1 LGLSYLGLQAR
12 DGALDF
18 QQRLEQAAAVD
29 LDSPAETESETPHP
43 VFGTA
48 HRVIESAVIAVATS
62 TGLYLV
68 GWVYTDAYYARMS
81 IEVTSL
87 DLSPP
92 FIALQSAHVLE
103 SLLEYPL
110 ALLFFYL
117 LYRLLTSRIA
127 RLRSWYDRARHRFG
141 RLFLLIVNLV
151 VVSPLVIAAV
161 QAGIDAG
168 LTGASSVLGDVAGL
182 MGTFGS
188 LLFFY
193 VIWLSFGPRQ
203 TIIAQIRERKLIP
216 IVLLAALYLLDA
228 LIATA
233 NGAATDAELL
243 LTGEAESSV
252 EVVFTMS
259 EGVRDRLP
267 SSGLLLVT
275 ARNGNYY
282 VVERQPV
289 PPSRRPVAYVV
300 PFDAVD
306 SARTQ
311 RVNDADPA
319 LDEILIQE
327 IMNEFATPTGP

>member
-1 LGLSYLGLQAR
+1 LGL
-12 DGALDF
+12 
-18 QQRLEQAAAVD
+18 AAAVERD
-29 LDSPAETESETPHP
+29 TQDDDASDEPIQ

-48 HRVIESAVIAVATS
+48 QRVIESAVIALATS
-62 TGLYLV
+62 TGLYIV
-68 GWVYTDAYYARMS
+68 GSVYTEAYYSRLS

-87 DLSPP
+87 DLAPP

-127 RLRSWYDRARHRFG
+127 RLQSWYDRARQRFG
-141 RLFLLIVNLV
+141 RLFLLIVNLL
-151 VVSPLVIAAV
+151 VVSPLVIAAF

-168 LTGASSVLGDVAGL
+168 LTGASSVLGNVAGL
-182 MGTFGS
+182 MGTFGL

-203 TIIAQIRERKLIP
+203 VIIAQIRERKIIP
-216 IVLLAALYLLDA
+216 IALLAALYLLDA

-233 NGAATDAELL
+233 NGAAEDAELL
-243 LTGEAESSV
+243 LTGAAESSI
-252 EVVFTMS
+252 EVAFTMTD
-259 EGVRDRLP
+259 GVSDTLP

-300 PFDAVD
+300 PFDSVD
-306 SARTQ
+306 VARTQ
-311 RVNDADPA
+311 RVNEANPP
-319 LDEILIQE
+319 LDEILISE
-327 IMNEFATPTGP
+327 IMNEFATPTAP

>member
-1 LGLSYLGLQAR
+1 LGPA
-12 DGALDF
+12 
-18 QQRLEQAAAVD
+18 QRFIEAA
-29 LDSPAETESETPHP
+29 
-43 VFGTA
+43 G
-48 HRVIESAVIAVATS
+48 IAVATS

-68 GWVYTDAYYARMS
+68 GSVYTDAYYGRMS

-103 SLLEYPL
+103 SLLEYPT

-117 LYRLLTSRIA
+117 LYRVLTSRIA
-127 RLRSWYDRARHRFG
+127 RLRSWYDRARQRFG
-141 RLFLLIVNLV
+141 RLFLLIINLV
-151 VVSPLVIAAV
+151 VVSPLVVSAV

-168 LTGASSVLGDVAGL
+168 ISSTSSVLSEVTGL
-182 MGTFGS
+182 MANLGS
-188 LLFFY
+188 LLVFY

-203 TIIAQIRERKLIP
+203 VIISQIRERKIIP

-233 NGAATDAELL
+233 NGAAADAELL
-243 LTGEAESSV
+243 MSGEADSSI
-252 EVVFTMS
+252 EVVFTLT
-259 EGVRDRLP
+259 EGVRNTLP

-282 VVERQPV
+282 VVERQSV

-300 PFDAVD
+300 PFDSVD

-311 RVNDADPA
+311 RVNDADLA
-319 LDEILIQE
+319 LDDLVD
-327 IMNEFATPTGP
+327 EFMDELATPTSPSD

>member
-1 LGLSYLGLQAR
+1 MER
-12 DGALDF
+12 DAPDDG
-18 QQRLEQAAAVD
+18 
-29 LDSPAETESETPHP
+29 TPDEPIP
-43 VFGTA
+43 VFGA
-48 HRVIESAVIAVATS
+48 AQRVFESAVIAVATS

-68 GWVYTDAYYARMS
+68 GSVYTDAYFSRMS

-117 LYRLLTSRIA
+117 IYRVLTSRIP
-127 RLRSWYDRARHRFG
+127 RLQSWYDRARQRFG
-141 RLFLLIVNLV
+141 RLLLLIVNLLI
-151 VVSPLVIAAV
+151 VSPLVIAAI

-182 MGTFGS
+182 MGTLGS

-203 TIIAQIRERKLIP
+203 TIIAQIRERKIVP
-216 IVLLAALYLLDA
+216 IVLLAAMYLLDA

-233 NGAATDAELL
+233 NGAAVDAELL
-243 LTGEAESSV
+243 MSGEADSSI
-252 EVVFTMS
+252 EVAFTMKD
-259 EGVRDRLP
+259 GVRDTLP
-267 SSGLLLVT
+267 SSGLILVT
-275 ARNGNYY
+275 ARNGNFY
-282 VVERQPV
+282 VVERQNT
-289 PPSRRPVAYVV
+289 PPSRRPVAYVI

-319 LDEILIQE
+319 LDEILINE
-327 IMNEFATPTGP
+327 IMNEFATPTAP

>member
-1 LGLSYLGLQAR
+1 
-12 DGALDF
+12 
-18 QQRLEQAAAVD
+18 
-29 LDSPAETESETPHP
+29 
-43 VFGTA
+43 
-48 HRVIESAVIAVATS
+48 VATS

-68 GWVYTDAYYARMS
+68 GSVYADAYFGRMS

-103 SLLEYPL
+103 SLLEYPI

-117 LYRLLTSRIA
+117 IYRVLTSRIP
-127 RLRSWYDRARHRFG
+127 RLRSWYDRARQRFG
-141 RLFLLIVNLV
+141 RLLLLIVNLLI
-151 VVSPLVIAAV
+151 VSPLVIAAV

-203 TIIAQIRERKLIP
+203 TIIAQIRERRLIP

-233 NGAATDAELL
+233 NGAAVDAELL
-243 LTGEAESSV
+243 MSGESDSSI
-252 EVVFTMS
+252 EVVFTLT
-259 EGVRDRLP
+259 EGVRDTLP
-267 SSGLLLVT
+267 ESELILVT

-282 VVERQPV
+282 VVERQDN
-289 PPSRRPVAYVV
+289 PPSRRPVAYIV
-300 PFDAVD
+300 PFDSID

-319 LDEILIQE
+319 LDEILINE
-327 IMNEFATPTGP
+327 IMNEFATPTAP

>member
-1 LGLSYLGLQAR
+1 M
-12 DGALDF
+12 
-18 QQRLEQAAAVD
+18 EHD
-29 LDSPAETESETPHP
+29 LPVETESDGPNS
-43 VFGTA
+43 VFGA
-48 HRVIESAVIAVATS
+48 AQRVIESAVIAVATS

-68 GWVYTDAYYARMS
+68 GSVYTDAYFGRMS

-103 SLLEYPL
+103 SLLEYPS

-117 LYRLLTSRIA
+117 LYRVLTSRIP
-127 RLRSWYDRARHRFG
+127 RLRSWYDRARQRFG
-141 RLFLLIVNLV
+141 RLFLLIVNLLI
-151 VVSPLVIAAV
+151 VSPLLVSAV

-168 LTGASSVLGDVAGL
+168 ISATSSVLSEVTGL

-188 LLFFY
+188 LLLFY
-193 VIWLSFGPRQ
+193 MIWLSFGPRQ
-203 TIIAQIRERKLIP
+203 VILTQIQERKLIP

-233 NGAATDAELL
+233 NGAVGDAELL
-243 LTGEAESSV
+243 LTGAADSSI
-252 EVVFTMS
+252 EVVFTRTQ
-259 EGVRDRLP
+259 GVRDTLP

-282 VVERQPV
+282 VVERQDS

-300 PFDAVD
+300 PFDSVD

-311 RVNDADPA
+311 RVNDSNPQLEDFV
-319 LDEILIQE
+319 DEIMDEL
-327 IMNEFATPTGP
+327 ATPTAP

>member
-1 LGLSYLGLQAR
+1 VIGTVISGAVER
-12 DGALDF
+12 DGPD
-18 QQRLEQAAAVD
+18 D
-29 LDSPAETESETPHP
+29 DTPEEPIP
-43 VFGTA
+43 VFGA
-48 HRVIESAVIAVATS
+48 AQRVIESAVIAVATS
-62 TGLYLV
+62 TGLYVV
-68 GWVYTDAYYARMS
+68 GSVYTDAFFSRLS

-87 DLSPP
+87 DLAPP
-92 FIALQSAHVLE
+92 YIALQSAHVLE

-127 RLRSWYDRARHRFG
+127 RLRSWYDRARQRFG
-141 RLFLLIVNLV
+141 RLFLLIVNLLI
-151 VVSPLVIAAV
+151 VSPLVVAAF

-203 TIIAQIRERKLIP
+203 VIISQIRERKLIP

-233 NGAATDAELL
+233 NGAAADAELL
-243 LTGEAESSV
+243 LTGGAESSI

-259 EGVRDRLP
+259 EGVRDTLP
-267 SSGLLLVT
+267 ESDLLLVT

-282 VVERQPV
+282 VVERQEV

-306 SARTQ
+306 SARTR
-311 RVNDADPA
+311 RVNEADPS
-319 LDEILIQE
+319 LDEILITE
-327 IMNEFATPTGP
+327 IMNEFATPTAP

>member
-1 LGLSYLGLQAR
+1 LG
-12 DGALDF
+12 
-18 QQRLEQAAAVD
+18 QAAAVEREA
-29 LDSPAETESETPHP
+29 LDDGTTDEPGQ
-43 VFGTA
+43 VFGA
-48 HRVIESAVIAVATS
+48 AQRVIESAVIAVATS
-62 TGLYLV
+62 TGLYLI
-68 GWVYTDAYYARMS
+68 GSVYAEAYYSRLS

-87 DLSPP
+87 DLAPA
-92 FIALQSAHVLE
+92 FIALQAAHVLE
-103 SLLEYPL
+103 SLLEYPI

-127 RLRSWYDRARHRFG
+127 RLRTWYDWTRQRFG
-141 RLFLLIVNLV
+141 RLFLLIVNLLI
-151 VVSPLVIAAV
+151 VSPLVIAAF

-168 LTGASSVLGDVAGL
+168 LTGASSVLGDVAGV

-203 TIIAQIRERKLIP
+203 TIISQIRERKLVP

-233 NGAATDAELL
+233 NGAAADAELL
-243 LTGEAESSV
+243 LTGQADSSI
-252 EVVFTMS
+252 EVVFTMA
-259 EGVRDRLP
+259 EGARDTLP
-267 SSGLLLVT
+267 PSGLLLVT

-282 VVERQPV
+282 VVERQDT

-319 LDEILIQE
+319 LDEILIDE
-327 IMNEFATPTGP
+327 IMNEFATPTAR

>member
-1 LGLSYLGLQAR
+1 
-12 DGALDF
+12 
-18 QQRLEQAAAVD
+18 
-29 LDSPAETESETPHP
+29 
-43 VFGTA
+43 
-48 HRVIESAVIAVATS
+48 VATS

-68 GWVYTDAYYARMS
+68 GSVYADAYYGRMS

-92 FIALQSAHVLE
+92 FIALQSAHVLD
-103 SLLEYPL
+103 SLLEYPF

-117 LYRLLTSRIA
+117 LYRVLTSRIP
-127 RLRSWYDRARHRFG
+127 RLRSWYDRARQRFG

-151 VVSPLVIAAV
+151 IVSPLLVAAV

-168 LTGASSVLGDVAGL
+168 ISSTSSVLSEVTGL
-182 MGTFGS
+182 MGTLGT
-188 LLFFY
+188 LLLFY

-203 TIIAQIRERKLIP
+203 VILQQIRERKLIP
-216 IVLLAALYLLDA
+216 IMLLSVLYLLDA

-233 NGAATDAELL
+233 NGAAVDAELL
-243 LTGEAESSV
+243 MSGESDSSI
-252 EVVFTMS
+252 EVVFTMT
-259 EGVRDRLP
+259 EGVRDTLP

-282 VVERQPV
+282 VVERQDS

-300 PFDAVD
+300 PFDSVD

-319 LDEILIQE
+319 LDEILINE
-327 IMNEFATPTGP
+327 IMNEFATPTAP

>member
-1 LGLSYLGLQAR
+1 MSAVATER
-12 DGALDF
+12 EAPADADDSI
-18 QQRLEQAAAVD
+18 LERAN
-29 LDSPAETESETPHP
+29 P

-48 HRVIESAVIAVATS
+48 QRVIESAVIALATS
-62 TGLYLV
+62 TGLYLI
-68 GWVYTDAYYARMS
+68 GSVYTDAYFSRMS

-87 DLSPP
+87 DLAPP

-103 SLLEYPL
+103 ALLEYPI

-117 LYRLLTSRIA
+117 IYRVLTSRIP
-127 RLRSWYDRARHRFG
+127 RLRSWYDRARQRFG
-141 RLFLLIVNLV
+141 RLLLLIVNLLI
-151 VVSPLVIAAV
+151 VSPLVIAAI

-168 LTGASSVLGDVAGL
+168 LTGASTVLGDVAGL

-203 TIIAQIRERKLIP
+203 TIIAQLRERRIIP
-216 IVLLAALYLLDA
+216 IVLLAAMYLLDA

-233 NGAATDAELL
+233 NGAAVDAELL
-243 LTGEAESSV
+243 MSGEADSSI
-252 EVVFTMS
+252 EVAFTMK
-259 EGVRDRLP
+259 EGVRDSLP
-267 SSGLLLVT
+267 SSGLILVT

-282 VVERQPV
+282 VVERQDT

-300 PFDAVD
+300 PFDSVD

-319 LDEILIQE
+319 LDEILINE
-327 IMNEFATPTGP
+327 IMNEFATPTAP

>member
-1 LGLSYLGLQAR
+1 LG
-12 DGALDF
+12 
-18 QQRLEQAAAVD
+18 QAAAVEREA
-29 LDSPAETESETPHP
+29 LDDGTPDEPIP
-43 VFGTA
+43 VFGA
-48 HRVIESAVIAVATS
+48 AQRVIESAVIAVATS

-68 GWVYTDAYYARMS
+68 GSVYADAYFGRMS

-103 SLLEYPL
+103 SLLEYPI

-117 LYRLLTSRIA
+117 LYRVLTSRVP
-127 RLRSWYDRARHRFG
+127 RLRSWYDRVKQRFG
-141 RLFLLIVNLV
+141 RLFLLIVNLLI
-151 VVSPLVIAAV
+151 VSPLVIASV

-168 LTGASSVLGDVAGL
+168 LSGASAVLSDVAGL
-182 MGTFGS
+182 MGTLGS
-188 LLFFY
+188 LLLFY

-203 TIIAQIRERKLIP
+203 TIISQIQERKLVP
-216 IVLLAALYLLDA
+216 IALLAALYLLDA

-233 NGAATDAELL
+233 NGAAVDAELL
-243 LTGEAESSV
+243 MSGESDSSI
-252 EVVFTMS
+252 EVVFTMA
-259 EGVRDRLP
+259 EGVRDTLP
-267 SSGLLLVT
+267 SSGLILVT

-282 VVERQPV
+282 VVEHQDT

-319 LDEILIQE
+319 LDEILITE
-327 IMNEFATPTGP
+327 IMNEFATPTAP

>member
-1 LGLSYLGLQAR
+1 LG
-12 DGALDF
+12 
-18 QQRLEQAAAVD
+18 QAAAVD
-29 LDSPAETESETPHP
+29 SDAQDDGTPAEASP
-43 VFGTA
+43 VFGA
-48 HRVIESAVIAVATS
+48 AQRVVESAVIAVATS

-68 GWVYTDAYYARMS
+68 GSVYTDAYFGRMS

-103 SLLEYPL
+103 SLLEYPS

-117 LYRLLTSRIA
+117 IYRVLTSRIP
-127 RLRSWYDRARHRFG
+127 RLRSWYDRARQRFG
-141 RLFLLIVNLV
+141 RLFLLIVNLL
-151 VVSPLVIAAV
+151 VVSPLLVSAV

-168 LTGASSVLGDVAGL
+168 FSASSSVLSEVTGL

-188 LLFFY
+188 LLLFY

-203 TIIAQIRERKLIP
+203 VILTQIRERRLIP

-233 NGAATDAELL
+233 HGAVGDAELL
-243 LTGEAESSV
+243 MSGESDSSI
-252 EVVFTMS
+252 EVNFTMAR
-259 EGVRDRLP
+259 GVRNTLP

-282 VVERQPV
+282 VVERQDN

-300 PFDAVD
+300 PFDSVD

-311 RVNDADPA
+311 RVNESETQLED
-319 LDEILIQE
+319 LMDEIMDEL
-327 IMNEFATPTGP
+327 ATPTAP